1 MGQFEQ
7 KKFDMAIDISP
18 LESHRDPQTYYAA
31 MSI

>member
-7 KKFDMAIDISP
+7 NNFDMAIDTSL